1 MWFSK
6 SKSKPPEVTREL
18 RERALTISPGELG
31 IVSGPGHV
39 RVWAVLME
47 TGYSEAVVSLVC
59 LADGTTSLYFSN
71 GGGVVGGGQ
80 HQRVRGAAD
89 KLIALVDARADE
101 LNDTETCP
109 TPAVGRVRFYAR
121 TFDGLR
127 TAEADEQDLGRGRHA
142 LSPLFHAS
150 HAVIA
155 AVRESAPSRPGF
167 E

>member
-6 SKSKPPEVTREL
+6 PKPKPPEVTLEL
-18 RERALTISPGELG
+18 RERALTIPPSELG
-31 IVSGPGHV
+31 VVSGPGHV

-47 TGYSEAVVSLVC
+47 TGYAEAVVSRVC

-71 GGGVVGGGQ
+71 GGGVIGGGQ
-80 HQRVRGAAD
+80 HPHVRNAAD
-89 KLIALVDARADE
+89 KLIALADARADE
-101 LNDTETCP
+101 LDVTETYP
-109 TPAVGRVRFYAR
+109 TPAVGRVRFYAC
-121 TFDGLR
+121 TFDGVR

-155 AVRESAPSRPGF
+155 AVRESAPPRA
-167 E
+167 